1 MFLSSNK
8 NSENLNF
15 STVAFSLFFKVN
27 AIQQNHRKTKLISP
41 QGLIRRTLYTGG
53 RKSKYLFVRHWRIW
67 QFYRKFFPIELVKT
81 CDLDPNKTY
90 MFCSHP
96 HGILCSGAFCAF
108 NTEG

>member
-1 MFLSSNK
+1 M
-8 NSENLNF
+8 
-15 STVAFSLFFKVN
+15 LFK
-27 AIQQNHRKTKLISP
+27 IIMKSLISVHCRALLE
-41 QGLIRRTLYTGG
+41 GLCKYTGG
-53 RKSKYLFVRHWRIW
+53 RKSKFLFVRHWRIW